1 MFQKQKYIRPLMDRE
16 RGDANKRFIKNLS
29 IIIETSVSE
38 RYFLK
43 KYSPYSEIYR
53 NYQKILKS
61 TTTYD

>member
-1 MFQKQKYIRPLMDRE
+1 MDRE
-16 RGDANKRFIKNLS
+16 VCNATNPIIKRLLIPIGTNAY
-29 IIIETSVSE
+29 E

-53 NYQKILKS
+53 NYQKTLKS